1 MTNEERYQRRFNV
14 AKSVIDR
21 VSDFDQSI
29 ASILYQR
36 LEALSDISDMTFK
49 SQELTEIISDAQSQ
63 INSHF

>member
-1 MTNEERYQRRFNV
+1 M